1 VLGFAEPSDALAERA
16 RSAVLIDDRITNA
29 AERVEGQQQNAARS
43 MLALYPPVTF
53 AVPPTI
59 GKE

>member
-43 MLALYPPVTF
+43 MLAL
-53 AVPPTI
+53 
-59 GKE
+59 